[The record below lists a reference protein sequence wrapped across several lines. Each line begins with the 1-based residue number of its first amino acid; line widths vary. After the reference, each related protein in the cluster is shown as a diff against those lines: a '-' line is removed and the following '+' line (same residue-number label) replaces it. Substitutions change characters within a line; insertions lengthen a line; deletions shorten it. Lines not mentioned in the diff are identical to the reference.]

1 MAGGSGVKK
10 PLIMQGSAAGAKA
23 TKLEQQQP
31 NKLARGLACI
41 AIGAIVWFIPAP
53 EGVTAQ
59 AWGLLAVFIATIA
72 GFILQPMPIGA
83 IAIIACALLPV
94 LGIMKAGEALAG
106 FSNTTIWLIVSAF
119 MFAEGFI
126 KTGLGQRISYALL
139 SKFGSSSLRVAYV
152 MSAADFIIAPFTPSN
167 TARGGGIIYPI
178 VRSVTAAIGADVD
191 EKKNMRTGAFLMF
204 SAYAAVIT
212 SACIFL
218 TGASNNV
225 LCNTLAQEMFG
236 TSIGW
241 GSWFMA
247 CIIPGIILTVATPY
261 VLYKLINPELKKT
274 PETQQLAKDE
284 LKKMG
289 PMTLKEKVLCVIFVA
304 ALVMWATGSIHGID
318 SAFVALLGLSAMIVA
333 RILDW
338 SDVTHQNGAW
348 DVLIWMGVLVN
359 MAAYLSK
366 FGLMSWFAGTMAAQ
380 FEGMS
385 WMMMLVVLAL
395 VYTFAHYF
403 LASNS
408 AHIMALFGAFA
419 TILVA
424 AGAPVLGVLILLG
437 ALCNS
442 ASFLTHYGCGVTPIF
457 FGANFMGQGEWWK
470 IGFVVTMMHIVVWMG
485 VGLPV
490 MKILGML

>member
-1 MAGGSGVKK
+1 MSDSNKNQGLS
-10 PLIMQGSAAGAKA
+10 PLV
-23 TKLEQQQP
+23 
-31 NKLARGLACI
+31 RGLMCV
-41 AIGAIVWFIPAP
+41 AIGAIIWFIPAP
-53 EGVTAQ
+53 AGVGPQ
-59 AWGLLAVFIATIA
+59 AWGLLAVFMATIA

-94 LGIMKAGEALAG
+94 LGIMNAGDALAG

-126 KTGLGQRISYALL
+126 KTGLGKRISYMLL

-152 MSAADFIIAPFTPSN
+152 MSVADFVIAPFTPSN

-178 VRSVTAAIGADVD
+178 VRSVTAALGADA
-191 EKKNMRTGAFLMF
+191 EKGTNTRTGAFLMY
-204 SAYAAVIT
+204 SSYAAVIT

-225 LCNTLAQEMFG
+225 LCNTLAQEIFG

-241 GSWFMA
+241 GSWFAA
-247 CIIPGIILTVATPY
+247 CIIPGLILSIATPY
-261 VLYKLINPELKKT
+261 LLYRLINPELKQT
-274 PETQQLAKDE
+274 PETMEMAKE
-284 LKKMG
+284 EIRKMG
-289 PMTLKEKVLCVIFVA
+289 PMSIKEKILCVIFIVA
-304 ALVMWATGSIHGID
+304 LIMWATGSIHHID
-318 SAFVALLGLSAMIVA
+318 SAFVALLGLSAMLLTK
-333 RILDW
+333 ILDW
-338 SDVTHQNGAW
+338 SDITKEHGAW
-348 DVLIWMGVLVN
+348 DVLVWMGVLVN
-359 MAAYLSK
+359 MAAFLSK
-366 FGLMSWFAGTMAAQ
+366 FGLMKWFADTMAAQ
-380 FEGMS
+380 FSGMP
-385 WMMMLVVLAL
+385 WMTMLIVLSL
-395 VYTFAHYF
+395 VYTFAHYL

-408 AHIMALFGAFA
+408 AHIMALFAAFA

-457 FGANFMGQGEWWK
+457 FGAGFMGQGEWWK
-470 IGFVVTMMHIVVWMG
+470 IGFIITVMHIVVWMG

-490 MKILGML
+490 MKMLGML

>member
-1 MAGGSGVKK
+1 MSDSNKNQGLS
-10 PLIMQGSAAGAKA
+10 PLV
-23 TKLEQQQP
+23 
-31 NKLARGLACI
+31 RGLMCV
-41 AIGAIVWFIPAP
+41 AIGAIIWFIPAP
-53 EGVTAQ
+53 AGVGPQ
-59 AWGLLAVFIATIA
+59 AWGLLAVFMATIA

-94 LGIMKAGEALAG
+94 LGIMNAGDALAG

-126 KTGLGQRISYALL
+126 KTGLGKRISYMLL

-152 MSAADFIIAPFTPSN
+152 MSAADFVIAPFTPSN

-178 VRSVTAAIGADVD
+178 VRSVTAALGADA
-191 EKKNMRTGAFLMF
+191 EKGTNTRTGAFLMY
-204 SAYAAVIT
+204 SSYAAVIT

-225 LCNTLAQEMFG
+225 LCNTLAQEIFG

-241 GSWFMA
+241 GSWFAA
-247 CIIPGIILTVATPY
+247 CIIPGLILSIATPY
-261 VLYKLINPELKKT
+261 LLYRLINPELKQT
-274 PETQQLAKDE
+274 PETMEMAKE
-284 LKKMG
+284 EIRKMG
-289 PMTLKEKVLCVIFVA
+289 PMSIKEKILCVIFIVA
-304 ALVMWATGSIHGID
+304 LIMWATGSIHHID
-318 SAFVALLGLSAMIVA
+318 SAFVALLGLSAMLLTK
-333 RILDW
+333 ILDW
-338 SDVTHQNGAW
+338 SDITKEHGAW
-348 DVLIWMGVLVN
+348 DVLVWMGVLVN
-359 MAAYLSK
+359 MAAFLSK
-366 FGLMSWFAGTMAAQ
+366 FGLMKWFADTMAAQ
-380 FEGMS
+380 FSGMP
-385 WMMMLVVLAL
+385 WMTMLIVLSL
-395 VYTFAHYF
+395 VYTFAHYL

-408 AHIMALFGAFA
+408 AHIMALFAAFA

-457 FGANFMGQGEWWK
+457 FGAGFMGQGEWWK
-470 IGFVVTMMHIVVWMG
+470 IGFIITVMHIVVWMG

-490 MKILGML
+490 MKMLGML